1 MAKSAF
7 DTLRA
12 LAIASQ
18 ALGFILIITLE
29 TVMGDAARP
38 WQGLTLATMVV
49 AALWIALARRYRR
62 NQSRRA
68 AAQRR
73 ADSDESQD
81 EGGR

>member
-38 WQGLTLATMVV
+38 WQGLALATMVV

-62 NQSRRA
+62 NQARKVRSRRQA
-68 AAQRR
+68 AAEEN
-73 ADSDESQD
+73 DDGSP
-81 EGGR
+81 